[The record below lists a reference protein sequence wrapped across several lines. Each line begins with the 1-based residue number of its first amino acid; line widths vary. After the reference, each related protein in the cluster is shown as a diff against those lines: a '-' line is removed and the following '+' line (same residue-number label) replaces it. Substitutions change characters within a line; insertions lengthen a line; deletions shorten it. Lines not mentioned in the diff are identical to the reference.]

1 MSNKHIAMVFGG
13 IVGLS
18 GAVAAGQW
26 SDNAAPIQM
35 AMYSV
40 LILGLLFMGF
50 WSDKSRPRF
59 WTGMSLVVLLHGVVM
74 YFIRSY
80 FPFSPIF
87 FIVPLG
93 VVEIIVLAIP
103 LLKVLGY

>member
-1 MSNKHIAMVFGG
+1 MSNKHKAMLFGG

-18 GAVAAGQW
+18 GAVAAGHW

-40 LILGLLFMGF
+40 LILGLLSMAF

-59 WTGMSLVVLLHGVVM
+59 WMGMSLVFLFHSVVM

-87 FIVPLG
+87 FVVPLG
-93 VVEIIVLAIP
+93 LVEFIVLAI
-103 LLKVLGY
+103 LQLKVLGY